1 MEKDRGGGGGEGG
14 SSTTLAPLFLLN
26 PLASTNLVGRRE
38 EGEATLMRGSPP
50 RKDGG
55 RTTGEGRER
64 HKAKGKGKE
73 ERREGG
79 RGDPCYCGRG
89 NRGRGRGG
97 GEKFKGRGGSQMGM
111 KRRSHFECRLHFTRS
126 P

>member
-1 MEKDRGGGGGEGG
+1 MEKDRGGGEGEKGGEY
-14 SSTTLAPLFLLN
+14 STTLAPLFLLN

-50 RKDGG
+50 PEGRREKDAKGTRPRGKEKKKEEKVGG
-55 RTTGEGRER
+55 RPVLLRQR
-64 HKAKGKGKE
+64 KQGKME
-73 ERREGG
+73 
-79 RGDPCYCGRG
+79 
-89 NRGRGRGG
+89 GG
-97 GEKFKGRGGSQMGM
+97 GEKFKGKGGGSQMGK